1 MDAFTKTGLPAL
13 AGLALIAGFALQ
25 SSGATGT
32 PLAAFLLGGALA
44 CAAIIARSARWGTLA
59 TATYAL
65 GANLYLFQRKFEA
78 ARDTEAIC
86 NVSDV
91 INCDAVNSS
100 AASEMFGV
108 PITLLGAGFYA
119 GLSVA
124 AFLAKDENDKTFFQ
138 ASGLFAIFNL
148 AYSAYLAYV
157 AAQIGAVCMLCISI
171 YVANGLLLWAA
182 LKGLKQAG
190 GTLGDSMGALF
201 GSTTFLAIALVF
213 GGTVL
218 AGGSAWQT
226 EQSRLHNS
234 VELDPTR
241 KALPT
246 AELERVFHAPGGS
259 IRLDGTEPIFGDPDA
274 PYMIVEWADY
284 GCPHCARAAVELKRL
299 IGDNP
304 QIQLRFKIFPLDGSC
319 NPALS
324 PSDGTR
330 CRAAKSAECGQRQDR
345 FWEMQGL
352 LFKNQ
357 GYFADDELRHMAG
370 QAGLDLGQFDACM
383 SDPTADEA
391 VLADAKAGEEAKV
404 FGTPALFLQG
414 THGSEFVQA
423 EGIPGVLRLIEAHSS
438 GMTMPE
444 PPPWRKPPGMP

>member
-1 MDAFTKTGLPAL
+1 MDQFTKIGLPAL
-13 AGLALIAGFALQ
+13 AGLALIAGIALQ
-25 SSGATGT
+25 SSGSEGSG
-32 PLAAFLLGGALA
+32 LALLLSGALLA
-44 CAAIIARSARWGTLA
+44 CTAVTLRSARWGTLA
-59 TATYAL
+59 SATVAL

-86 NVSDV
+86 NVNDV

-124 AFLAKDENDKTFFQ
+124 AFLAKDDDDRFFQ
-138 ASGLFAIFNL
+138 TSGLFALVNL
-148 AYSAYLAYV
+148 LYSAYLGFV

-182 LKGLKQAG
+182 IKGMGETG
-190 GTLGDSMGALF
+190 GHFSKSIGGVF
-201 GSTTFLAIALVF
+201 GSTSFLAITLVF

-226 EQSRLHNS
+226 EQARLHNS
-234 VELDPTR
+234 TELDTERP
-241 KALPT
+241 ALPT
-246 AELERVFHAPGGS
+246 AELERVFHAPGGTV
-259 IRLDGTEPIFGDPDA
+259 RLDGTEPIYGDPDA

-284 GCPHCARAAVELKRL
+284 GCPHCARAAVELKR
-299 IGDNP
+299 IVNENP
-304 QIQLRFKIFPLDGSC
+304 QIQLRFKVYPLDGAC
-319 NPALS
+319 NESLQPG
-324 PSDGTR
+324 DGTR
-330 CRAAKSAECGQRQDR
+330 CRAAKAAECGQRQGR

-357 GYFADDELRHMAG
+357 GYFADDELRHMAK
-370 QAGLDLGQFDACM
+370 QAGLDVAAYDTCM
-383 SDPTADEA
+383 EDPSADEG
-391 VLADAKAGEEAKV
+391 VKADADAGREAKI
-404 FGTPALFLQG
+404 FGTPTLFLQG

-423 EGIPGVLRLIEAHSS
+423 EGIPGALRLIEAHSG

-444 PPPWRKPPGMP
+444 PPPFRMPAGMH